1 MNIIVTFSFVIQIKY
16 SNSFSY
22 RFLYVS
28 EPLTSVKEE
37 FESLFEVH
45 IEEGTPDE
53 SPERQYLQLFSHT
66 SSLPLG
72 SRKQQFMLLSS
83 IFNFHH
89 FRYPSLTEQTCII
102 KPTHVNY
109 IEHLLYDPD
118 AKENV
123 NGDMIRK
130 YIPTSPRNRLMYLLV
145 VGHAQLWNLMKYVQR
160 CDSHTHTDSLQQDI
174 TDEIESFPRAPK
186 KHKHGPRIVSVTA
199 KSIVEEVG
207 ADLNNVLNSA
217 DSNHA
222 IYKTFKEQ
230 LLTEGIIRWNYH
242 DDTTDVCIMN
252 DVNTSTGF
260 MMPNSFVHLPSH
272 AQEDQDPI
280 IKCTCAIFDLIQRS
294 AKQQTKLLP
303 GQEDEEL
310 IPDAQLTCMHCRCY
324 KEFLTSAYFQATHQT
339 AELPRAVSVVQDSL
353 T

>member
-1 MNIIVTFSFVIQIKY
+1 MNTIVTFSFVIQIKY
-16 SNSFSY
+16 SNSFNY

-28 EPLTSVKEE
+28 EPLPSVKEE
-37 FESLFEVH
+37 LESLFEVH

-83 IFNFHH
+83 ISNFHH
-89 FRYPSLTEQTCII
+89 FRYPSLTEQTRII

-123 NGDMIRK
+123 NGDMICK

-160 CDSHTHTDSLQQDI
+160 CDSQTYTDSLQQDI
-174 TDEIESFPRAPK
+174 ADEIESFPPAPK
-186 KHKHGPRIVSVTA
+186 KCKHGLTIVYVTA
-199 KSIVEEVG
+199 RLIVEEVG

-217 DSNHA
+217 DSNCT

-230 LLTEGIIRWNYH
+230 LKLRESFGG
-242 DDTTDVCIMN
+242 
-252 DVNTSTGF
+252 ST
-260 MMPNSFVHLPSH
+260 MMI
-272 AQEDQDPI
+272 QQM
-280 IKCTCAIFDLIQRS
+280 CAS
-294 AKQQTKLLP
+294 
-303 GQEDEEL
+303 
-310 IPDAQLTCMHCRCY
+310 
-324 KEFLTSAYFQATHQT
+324 
-339 AELPRAVSVVQDSL
+339 
-353 T
+353 